1 MQSVVNSV
9 HKGVDRVTDVV
20 NRTWEYK
27 NAHPH
32 AFAAAIIA
40 SSLLGKLVIKLAQRY
55 VKSNTILELTFDSSR
70 EFTELIDPSE
80 EWFSQHKME
89 FRKFVETLQV
99 AAKDKRVIGIIAR
112 ISSLPVGL
120 DASHVE
126 ELGQVLRQCKANGK
140 MTFAIYEGDYG
151 SNSLG
156 TYFLASYFDKIYLPE
171 CCGLNLIGIRSDTP
185 FLKNMLTKIG
195 IEPEIGKRKEYKNAA
210 NLFLEEK
217 FTEAHR
223 EATVALT
230 DGFFEQIA
238 TEIAKNRGWDLPTTK
253 KILTEGPYF
262 PQRALELRLVDKI
275 SYPEELYENLES
287 LFGTKKTNL
296 LFAEKYAKK
305 VAHLRP
311 YSSGKPW
318 VGLITLDG
326 NVYSGNNGGISSD
339 PVVAAI
345 RAAREDKKLKAVV
358 IRINSGGGSYVGSDL
373 IAREVKKLA
382 ETKKVVISMSTYAAS
397 GGYYIAMNGHK
408 ILAAP
413 LTLTGSIGVFYG
425 KLVMRELWNKLGIT
439 FDDYQIG
446 DKATF
451 TNSLVKYT
459 EEEKKVMNDTL
470 DFIYNDFTSKVAAAR
485 NMSRE
490 EVEVVARGRVWT
502 GNQAKDAKIID
513 KVGYLNDAIDIAK
526 ELGNI
531 PKETKIKL
539 QIYPKPVSIV
549 KQIFNPPNNS
559 RQTAVGIMAAPS
571 ASLWGTFTNM
581 IFVSRRLGTFMG
593 LLNYVTRSSMF
604 SGQQIQCDGNGIS
617 VAPSLSS
624 GMELPSI

>member
-1 MQSVVNSV
+1 
-9 HKGVDRVTDVV
+9 
-20 NRTWEYK
+20 
-27 NAHPH
+27 
-32 AFAAAIIA
+32 
-40 SSLLGKLVIKLAQRY
+40 
-55 VKSNTILELTFDSSR
+55 
-70 EFTELIDPSE
+70 
-80 EWFSQHKME
+80 
-89 FRKFVETLQV
+89 
-99 AAKDKRVIGIIAR
+99 
-112 ISSLPVGL
+112 
-120 DASHVE
+120 
-126 ELGQVLRQCKANGK
+126 

-624 GMELPSI
+624 SMELPSI